1 MDALGDLPVS
11 LEALEEVVAVFMSDA
26 PHAGP
31 KAPGAMLRE
40 IIPQMIHAHGRV
52 KVYHG
57 SNELS
62 AYDTRQSEVD
72 YRAALVENHKE
83 EDSSAQHVEVEDLLK
98 LEQELLRTMFPP
110 KCFVAP
116 ELNPD
121 QYPSTPPPEFTA
133 SAYVQAARLYGVV
146 AFGALTDTE
155 RVRRLLP
162 TSCS

>member
-1 MDALGDLPVS
+1 M
-11 LEALEEVVAVFMSDA
+11 FMSDA

-31 KAPGAMLRE
+31 KAPGAMLRD
-40 IIPQMIHAHGRV
+40 IIPQLILAHGRV
-52 KVYHG
+52 KVGHG
-57 SNELS
+57 SNKPS
-62 AYDTRQSEVD
+62 AYETRQSEVD

-98 LEQELLRTMFPP
+98 LEQELLRTTFPHE
-110 KCFVAP
+110 CFVAP
-116 ELNPD
+116 EFNPD

>member
-1 MDALGDLPVS
+1 MDALGGLPVS

-40 IIPQMIHAHGRV
+40 IIPQLILAHGRV
-52 KVYHG
+52 KVGHG
-57 SNELS
+57 SNKPS
-62 AYDTRQSEVD
+62 ASETRQSELD

-83 EDSSAQHVEVEDLLK
+83 EDSSAQHVEEDLPK
-98 LEQELLRTMFPP
+98 LEQELLRTTFPHE
-110 KCFVAP
+110 CFVAP

-133 SAYVQAARLYGVV
+133 SAHVQAARLYGVV